1 MEGHM
6 LLGLGLGEV
15 SAQISHLTSQS
26 FPTEVGSEWKESEL
40 PSTPPTL
47 PLRPLLKHSI
57 ITLSGTHKFN
67 GSFHDNAPRPRHP

>member
-1 MEGHM
+1 M

-15 SAQISHLTSQS
+15 SAQISHLTSGS

-47 PLRPLLKHSI
+47 LLKHSI

-67 GSFHDNAPRPRHP
+67 GSFHDNVPPAPAIP